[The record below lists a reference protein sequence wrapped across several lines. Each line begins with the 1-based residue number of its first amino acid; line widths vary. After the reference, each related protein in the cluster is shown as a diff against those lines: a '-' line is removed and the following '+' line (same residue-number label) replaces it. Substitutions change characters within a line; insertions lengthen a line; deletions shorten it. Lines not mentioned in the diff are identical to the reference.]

1 MGGPMPHAPLAG
13 LCCVRCGATFP
24 VEPRFDGCPKCAVE
38 VPVNLTPIYDETR
51 RPVFRVETLRE
62 RPSTMWRYEELLP
75 VAATDAVSLSEGWT
89 PLITCPRYGARVGVP
104 RLLVKD
110 ESRNPTSS
118 FKDRLAAVA
127 VSMARHFGAG
137 VIGCSSSGN
146 AGAAA
151 AAYAARAGLPCV
163 VLTFAGAA
171 GAMMTQMQAYGAM
184 VVATREKADRW
195 TLLRR
200 GVEQFGWY
208 PTTPYFGPPV
218 GSNAYG
224 LEGYKTIAYEIAEQL
239 GWQAPTWCVLPVA
252 YGDALAGIWRG
263 FEDLARLRLIST
275 VPRMVASE
283 IFGSLAEALRTN
295 AASIPMVAADHLS
308 IAASIATVQS
318 TYQALRA
325 LRASHGLAHRVG
337 TEDLVALQHELAS
350 FEGLYAEP
358 SSVAPLATIRT
369 LRANG
374 VIRED
379 DTVVALMTATGLK
392 DPPATSARSRAVP
405 VVGGNFSEFLAT
417 LRSAYG
423 FSA

>member
-1 MGGPMPHAPLAG
+1 
-13 LCCVRCGATFP
+13 
-24 VEPRFDGCPKCAVE
+24 
-38 VPVNLTPIYDETR
+38 
-51 RPVFRVETLRE
+51 
-62 RPSTMWRYEELLP
+62 MWRYEELLP
-75 VAATDAVSLSEGWT
+75 VAAADAVSLNEGWT
-89 PLITCPRYGARVGVP
+89 PLTACPRYGARVRVP
-104 RLLVKD
+104 RLFVKD
-110 ESRNPTSS
+110 ESRNPTWS

-127 VSMARHFGAG
+127 VSLARPFGAS

-171 GAMMTQMQAYGAM
+171 GAMLTQMQAYGAM

-200 GVEQFGWY
+200 GVEQRGWY

-218 GSNAYG
+218 GSNAHG

-239 GWQAPTWCVLPVA
+239 GWRAPTWCVLPVA
-252 YGDALAGIWRG
+252 YGDALAGVWRG
-263 FEDLARLRLIST
+263 FEDLARLGLIAT
-275 VPRMVASE
+275 LPRMVASE
-283 IFGSLAEALRTN
+283 IYGSLAEALRTN
-295 AASIPMVAADHLS
+295 AASVPAVTADHAS
-308 IAASIATVQS
+308 IAASIATLQS
-318 TYQALRA
+318 TYQALHA

-337 TEDLVALQHELAS
+337 AEDLVALRHELAS
-350 FEGLYAEP
+350 IEGLYAEP
-358 SSVAPLATIRT
+358 SSVAPLATIRA
-369 LRANG
+369 LRATG

-392 DPPATSARSRAVP
+392 DPVPTSSHPGAIPLIGSDFA
-405 VVGGNFSEFLAT
+405 GLLDT